1 MSTQLQLF
9 TAPAWCS
16 QCRLIDP
23 KVRAL
28 ARRNSIPLDV
38 VDIDQ
43 RPDLAAQLGVMSVP
57 TLLGWIGDRPVDM
70 RPPTLPRLRELERQ
84 IEEARA

>member
-1 MSTQLQLF
+1 MTTQLQLF

-16 QCRLIDP
+16 QCRAIDP
-23 KVRAL
+23 KVLAL

-38 VDIDQ
+38 VDVDQ
-43 RPDLAAQLGVMSVP
+43 RPDLATQLGVTSVP

-70 RPPTLPRLRELERQ
+70 RPPTPPRLRELERQ
-84 IEEARA
+84 IEEAAA